1 MAEKFIMLNLDDEKI
16 ARVSEVLGSKV
27 CKKILEVLV
36 EENLSESDL
45 AKKLNM
51 PLNTVEYNL
60 KKLIEVGLVEKTKE
74 FFWSKKGKRIPIYK
88 TARKSIIIQPK
99 SKTLKSIITTG
110 IVSIIIAL
118 GIKIYYGINYAGRK
132 IAETSSDLAVT
143 SPEFAAE
150 RGAELQTIFS
160 SAGVSAELWFVAG
173 SLVALLLIILFNWRK
188 L

>member
-16 ARVSEVLGSKV
+16 SKVSEVLGSKA
-27 CKKILEVLV
+27 CKKILEVLI

-45 AKKLNM
+45 AKKLDM

-60 KKLIEVGLVEKTKE
+60 KKLIHVGLVEKTKE
-74 FFWSKKGKRIPIYK
+74 FFWSKKGKKIPIYRA
-88 TARKSIIIQPK
+88 ARKSIIIQPK

-110 IVSIIIAL
+110 IASIIIGA
-118 GIKIYYGINYAGRK
+118 GIRIYYGINSAGRK
-132 IAETSSDLAVT
+132 VSEAAADLAVA

-150 RGAELQTIFS
+150 RSAEIQTIFS
-160 SAGVSAELWFVAG
+160 SPGVPAELWFVAG
-173 SLVALLLIILFNWRK
+173 SLVALFFIILFNWRK